1 MIESKYYK
9 TPMIMTIFNRKYL
22 PGRVVRKPVKAKPG
36 LKVKE
41 SINFSLIKMF
51 VTSYVLRSSRQN

>member
-1 MIESKYYK
+1 
-9 TPMIMTIFNRKYL
+9 MIMTIFNRKYL

-36 LKVKE
+36 LKVKA